1 MPRSTPTDP
10 RWRPW
15 LQLLRLPSVFTAIA
29 DVSMG
34 YLVADGGARR
44 PGLWLL
50 LVAIS
55 SCLYLAGMVLNDWF
69 DFEIDRRQRPERP
82 LPSGQISR
90 RAAAIVGGGLLA
102 ASVALSWPVGY
113 WSESAAPPQFTA
125 GPLTLALAV
134 CILFYNG
141 LFKATA
147 FGPLF
152 MGGCRFLNVL
162 LGMGVTQDPRLFHT
176 PCPWI
181 IAGGIGLY
189 VMGIT
194 WFARHEAVV
203 SPRSVLLAGLVLMLL
218 GVALLTQLPFG
229 AGLPRVRVRFAND
242 WVWPLVVWILTAP
255 VWRRAITALIR
266 PQPPQV
272 QATIKQSLLALPV
285 LDAAV
290 ALLVAGPVYAIAL
303 LALLIP
309 AGLLGRW
316 IAVT

>member
-1 MPRSTPTDP
+1 MPRSAASEP
-10 RWRPW
+10 RWWRW

-90 RAAAIVGGGLLA
+90 HAAAVVGGGLLA
-102 ASVALSWPVGY
+102 AAVVLSWPVGY
-113 WSESAAPPQFTA
+113 WSESAAPTQFTA
-125 GPLTLALAV
+125 GPLTLALAI

-141 LFKATA
+141 LFKATL

-162 LGMGVTQDPRLFHT
+162 LGIGVTQDPRLFHA

-218 GVALLTQLPFG
+218 GVALLTQLPFS

-242 WVWPLVVWILTAP
+242 WIWPLVLWILTAP
-255 VWRRAITALIR
+255 VWRRALIAMAR

-272 QATIKQSLLALPV
+272 QATIKQALLALPV
-285 LDAAV
+285 LDATV